1 MADNMLHSDF
11 NDFGGNILAVPFS
24 GTIKHGLKP
33 GMKITIMGI
42 IKKNAKSVRVSLT
55 CGPSSTADVALLLE
69 ACFQAGTL
77 SGSAMLDGS
86 WSPSELAIPYFPLTP
101 EQPFRMDISC
111 EHQRFKVDVDGQFI
125 CEFSHQVLSLSR
137 INMLKISGNLYIT
150 KIS

>member
-1 MADNMLHSDF
+1 MADNMLCSDF
-11 NDFGGNILAVPFS
+11 KDFGGNILAVPFS

-42 IKKNAKSVRVSLT
+42 IRKNADNVRVSLT
-55 CGPSSTADVALLLE
+55 CGSSSTADVALLLE

-77 SGSAMLDGS
+77 SRSAMLAGS

-101 EQPFRMDISC
+101 EQPFRLDISC
-111 EHQRFKVDVDGQFI
+111 EHQRFKVVVDRQFI
-125 CEFSHQVLSLSR
+125 CDFSHKVLSLSR
-137 INMLKISGNLYIT
+137 VNTLKISGNLNIT